1 VAGGASS
8 GVRGEAAPS
17 SRRGSSD
24 DIQSVTGDAN
34 RWKISMHSE
43 VGGED
48 LDGVLQGRGGSQTTD
63 QRRGGTPVAG
73 DQAGGGGGVKGET
86 LGAGGRVLGYPR
98 SGRLPSGERRA
109 GIWTY
114 GAKLGPGKGIWGNFL
129 SYNTTR
135 TFISR

>member
-1 VAGGASS
+1 MAGGASS

-34 RWKISMHSE
+34 RWKISMHSV

-73 DQAGGGGGVKGET
+73 DQAGGGGSVEGET
-86 LGAGGRVLGYPR
+86 LGAGGIGDRREGRRNDLGGRMLGYPR
-98 SGRLPSGERRA
+98 SGRLLRERGGWGFGLVAQSSVRA
-109 GIWTY
+109 
-114 GAKLGPGKGIWGNFL
+114 
-129 SYNTTR
+129 
-135 TFISR
+135 